1 MLTKIRIKLIEAL
14 PLVGGVVFEVLQD
27 LVGVLLHVLSKLG
40 HFAGLSIQAKI
51 NKAIIIVHL
60 SRSGVLQGIDFFQ
73 LE

>member
-1 MLTKIRIKLIEAL
+1 M
-14 PLVGGVVFEVLQD
+14 VFEVLQD

-40 HFAGLSIQAKI
+40 HFAGLSIQAKV